1 MTALRKVQNISLIIL
16 AVLLLSISINM
27 FLGPHQIAAGGV
39 SGLGILAEAA
49 FSIDRSIVVL
59 VLNCLM
65 LLLTIIFLGK
75 KVFFNTLIGSLL
87 FPFFLAVVPEIMVTS
102 DRLLSVLFGSA
113 IFGIGVA
120 ILYKIGA
127 SSGGTT
133 IPPLILQKYWH
144 INTST
149 GLLVTDALIVLLNV
163 FIFGVESFLFAILS
177 IIITSIVMTYIE
189 TGVKRRKSILI
200 FSQNKTTEI
209 KEELL
214 HTVNRG
220 ITLFNVT
227 GGKTQQEN
235 QMLMIVSSN
244 SEYPAVMQT
253 IDRIDPTSFVIV
265 SNVAEVHGLGFTYHP
280 IQ

>member
-1 MTALRKVQNISLIIL
+1 MMPLRKSQTFPLLIL
-16 AVLLLSISINM
+16 AVLLLSLSINL
-27 FLGPHQIAAGGV
+27 FLGPHHIAAGGV

-59 VLNCLM
+59 ILNCFM

-75 KVFFNTLIGSLL
+75 TVFLNTLVGSLL
-87 FPFFLAVVPEIMVTS
+87 FPLFLALVPEVMITS

-149 GLLVTDALIVLLNV
+149 GLLVTDSVIVLLTI

-177 IIITSIVMTYIE
+177 IITTSIVMNYIE

-200 FSQNKTTEI
+200 FSQDKTIEL
-209 KEELL
+209 KLELL
-214 HTVNRG
+214 KTVDRG

-235 QMLMIVSSN
+235 QMLMIVSST
-244 SEYPAVMQT
+244 SEYPKVMQ
-253 IDRIDPTSFVIV
+253 IVDRIDPNSFVIV